1 MPKTIAADLQGLL
14 IVQELDELQL
24 IYYSLSEAISCT
36 NCFQEG

>member
-24 IYYSLSEAISCT
+24 IYYNLFKGSY
-36 NCFQEG
+36 